1 MWETHK
7 LYMSNSKIKGEI
19 TELKVLGILLS
30 ELRNEIYDIYRPII
44 DIKGIDLIIRKL
56 NNEKSKSYYL
66 ELQIKSRSSEAKNPY
81 LFAGLKKEERDNY
94 YFVFYTEIN
103 IKNATEEKM
112 WLVPSTEIKSVGV
125 RNIKGENKG
134 KYTINNCQ
142 EKCNEYEV
150 EINKLSEKIDKIFEK
165 LSKDSM
171 I

>member
-7 LYMSNSKIKGEI
+7 LYMSNSKIKEEI

-30 ELRNEIYDIYRPII
+30 ELRNENYDIYRPII
-44 DIKGIDLIIRKL
+44 DIKRIDLIIRKL
-56 NNEKSKSYYL
+56 INKKFYYL

-81 LFAGLKKEERDNY
+81 LFAGLEVEERDNY
-94 YFVFYTEIN
+94 YFIFYTEIN
-103 IKNATEEKM
+103 IKDNTEEKM
-112 WLVPSTEIKSVGV
+112 WLVRSTKIKSVGDQ
-125 RNIKGENKG
+125 NKAGKNKG

-142 EKCNEYEV
+142 KKCNEYEV
-150 EINKLSEKIDKIFEK
+150 EMNKLSEKIDEIFEK

>member
-30 ELRNEIYDIYRPII
+30 ELRNENYDIYRPII

-56 NNEKSKSYYL
+56 INEKSYYL
-66 ELQIKSRSSEAKNPY
+66 ELQIKSRSSEAEYPY
-81 LFAGLKKEERDNY
+81 RFAGLKVEERDNY

-103 IKNATEEKM
+103 IKDNREEKM
-112 WLVPSTEIKSVGV
+112 WLVPSTEIKSVGF

-134 KYTINNCQ
+134 KYTINCQ
-142 EKCNEYEV
+142 KECNKYEV
-150 EINKLSEKIDKIFEK
+150 EINKLSEKIDEIFEK

>member
-30 ELRNEIYDIYRPII
+30 ELRNENYDIYRPII

-56 NNEKSKSYYL
+56 INEKSYYL

-81 LFAGLKKEERDNY
+81 LFAGLEVEERDNY

-103 IKNATEEKM
+103 IKDNTEEKM
-112 WLVPSTEIKSVGV
+112 WLVPSTEIKSVGFQ
-125 RNIKGENKG
+125 NKTGKNKG

-142 EKCNEYEV
+142 KKCNEYEV
-150 EINKLSEKIDKIFEK
+150 EMNKLSEKIDEIFEK

>member
-30 ELRNEIYDIYRPII
+30 ELRNENYDIYRPII

-56 NNEKSKSYYL
+56 INDKSYFL
-66 ELQIKSRSSEAKNPY
+66 ELQIKSRSSEAEYPY
-81 LFAGLKKEERDNY
+81 RFAGLKVEERDNY

-103 IKNATEEKM
+103 IKDITEEKM
-112 WLVPSTEIKSVGV
+112 WLVPSTEIKSVGFQ
-125 RNIKGENKG
+125 NKTGKNKG
-134 KYTINNCQ
+134 KYNINNCQ
-142 EKCNEYEV
+142 EKCIEYEV
-150 EINKLSEKIDKIFEK
+150 EMNKLSEKIDEIFEK

>member
-30 ELRNEIYDIYRPII
+30 ELRNENYDIYRPII

-56 NNEKSKSYYL
+56 INEKSYYL
-66 ELQIKSRSSEAKNPY
+66 ELQIKSRSSEAEYPY
-81 LFAGLKKEERDNY
+81 RFAGLKVEERDNY

-103 IKNATEEKM
+103 IKDNTEEKM
-112 WLVPSTEIKSVGV
+112 WLVPSTEIKSVGF

-134 KYTINNCQ
+134 KYTINCQ
-142 EKCNEYEV
+142 KKCNEYEV
-150 EINKLSEKIDKIFEK
+150 EVSKLSEKIDEIFEK

>member
-30 ELRNEIYDIYRPII
+30 ELRNENYDIYRPII

-56 NNEKSKSYYL
+56 INEKSYYL
-66 ELQIKSRSSEAKNPY
+66 ELQIKSRSSEAEYPY
-81 LFAGLKKEERDNY
+81 RFAGLKVEERDNY

-103 IKNATEEKM
+103 IKDNTEEKM
-112 WLVPSTEIKSVGV
+112 WLVPSTEIKSLGFQ
-125 RNIKGENKG
+125 NKTGKNKG
-134 KYTINNCQ
+134 KYTINCQ
-142 EKCNEYEV
+142 KKCNEYEV
-150 EINKLSEKIDKIFEK
+150 EVSKLSEKIDEIFEK

>member
-30 ELRNEIYDIYRPII
+30 ELRNENYDIYRPII

-56 NNEKSKSYYL
+56 INEKSYYL
-66 ELQIKSRSSEAKNPY
+66 ELQIKSRSSEAEYPY
-81 LFAGLKKEERDNY
+81 RFAGLKVEERDNY

-103 IKNATEEKM
+103 IKDNTEEKM
-112 WLVPSTEIKSVGV
+112 WLVPSTEIKSVGF

-134 KYTINNCQ
+134 KYTINCQ
-142 EKCNEYEV
+142 KKCNEYEV
-150 EINKLSEKIDKIFEK
+150 EVNKLSEKIDEIFEK

>member
-1 MWETHK
+1 
-7 LYMSNSKIKGEI
+7 MSNSKIKGEI

-30 ELRNEIYDIYRPII
+30 ELRNENYDIYRPII

-56 NNEKSKSYYL
+56 INERSYYL

-81 LFAGLKKEERDNY
+81 LFAGLEVEERDNY
-94 YFVFYTEIN
+94 YFVFYAEIN
-103 IKNATEEKM
+103 IKDYTEEKM
-112 WLVPSTEIKSVGV
+112 WLVPSTEIKSIGFQ
-125 RNIKGENKG
+125 NKNGKNKG

-142 EKCNEYEV
+142 KKCNEYEV
-150 EINKLSEKIDKIFEK
+150 EMNKLSEKIDEIFEK

>member
-30 ELRNEIYDIYRPII
+30 ELRNENYDIYRPII

-56 NNEKSKSYYL
+56 INDKSYFL
-66 ELQIKSRSSEAKNPY
+66 ELQIKSRSSEAEYPY
-81 LFAGLKKEERDNY
+81 RFAGLKVEERDNY

-103 IKNATEEKM
+103 IKDNTEEKM
-112 WLVPSTEIKSVGV
+112 WLVPSTEIKSVGFQ
-125 RNIKGENKG
+125 NKTGKNKG
-134 KYTINNCQ
+134 KYNINNCQ
-142 EKCNEYEV
+142 EKCIEYEV
-150 EINKLSEKIDKIFEK
+150 EMNKLSEKIDKIFEK

>member
-30 ELRNEIYDIYRPII
+30 ELRNENYDIYRPII

-56 NNEKSKSYYL
+56 INEKSYYL
-66 ELQIKSRSSEAKNPY
+66 ELQIKSRSSEAKYPY
-81 LFAGLKKEERDNY
+81 RFAGLKVEERDNY

-103 IKNATEEKM
+103 IKDNTEEKM
-112 WLVPSTEIKSVGV
+112 WLVPSTKIKSVGDQ
-125 RNIKGENKG
+125 NKAGKNEG

-142 EKCNEYEV
+142 KKCNEYEV
-150 EINKLSEKIDKIFEK
+150 EMNKLSEKIDEIFEK